1 MATGMKRKEDTNQL
15 KNRILALD
23 LGEKRIG
30 VALSDETQTIARS
43 YTVIKRTS
51 RAADFE
57 KIGQIIEEHEVH
69 LLVVGLPTLPSGEE
83 GSKAAWARSYA
94 QDLAT
99 QCHVRV
105 ELWDESFSTVD
116 AIKSMQDRKI
126 SGSRQRQRVDAVAAA
141 IILQSYLDAV
151 DHSSNLSLSDS
162 ND

>member
-1 MATGMKRKEDTNQL
+1 MRNSDSSQQ

-30 VALSDETQTIARS
+30 VALSDETRTIARS

-51 RAADFE
+51 RSADFK
-57 KIGQIIEEHEVH
+57 KIGQMIEQHDVN

-94 QDLAT
+94 QDLAI
-99 QCHVRV
+99 QCHISV

-116 AIKSMQDRKI
+116 AINSLRERNV
-126 SGSRQRQRVDAVAAA
+126 SGSRQRKRIDAVAAA
-141 IILQSYLDAV
+141 FILQSYMDALK
-151 DHSSNLSLSDS
+151 HP
-162 ND
+162 

>member
-1 MATGMKRKEDTNQL
+1 MTRNSNTNQP
-15 KNRILALD
+15 KHRILALD

-43 YTVIKRTS
+43 YTVFQRTS
-51 RAADFE
+51 RSADFK
-57 KIGQIIEEHEVH
+57 KIGQIIEEHDVH
-69 LLVVGLPTLPSGEE
+69 LLVVGLPTLSSGEE

-94 QDLAT
+94 QDLAI

-116 AIKSMQDRKI
+116 AIKSLQERKV

-141 IILQSYLDAV
+141 FILQSYMDA
-151 DHSSNLSLSDS
+151 HRYPSNHLLNDS
-162 ND
+162 NV